1 MTSQELKTKQALES
15 LGFNELREVSK
26 RELDFSYKALSE
38 RYQNNIELL
47 NRLNENYEYLSDIKR
62 TNETIR
68 NILYPNEKT
77 YLYQDEIPEEEIR
90 KNIIDNNT
98 NESSNENVNQ
108 NLNESFN
115 FEELR
120 ESVKIVDK
128 PRAINIILSLLIPL
142 YGILEFILVRKFLPK
157 AAKWYLI
164 CGIIGYV
171 ISFIVMFYL
180 VL

>member
-47 NRLNENYEYLSDIKR
+47 NGLNENYEYLSDIKR

-77 YLYQDEIPEEEIR
+77 YLYQEEIPEEEIR
-90 KNIIDNNT
+90 KNIIDNNI
-98 NESSNENVNQ
+98 
-108 NLNESFN
+108 NESFN

-120 ESVKIVDK
+120 ENVKIVDK